1 MRVLYVCF
9 NHNNRS
15 NRKGGADLP
24 RKGRTQCFKEIRG
37 DYKRRI
43 NWTRGWESRVEDG
56 VWEGTAN
63 INHLLENH
71 MEFYDCRR
79 LRIQSQPIVPT
90 AGQMIIGYLLTRKG
104 NLSLSFPKT
113 QFFTKFIP
121 FWPSRKGLFS
131 TYQSHLKGH
140 TAVPSYTDPSASHA
154 NVTVS
159 ENFPSVFYMFSV
171 TDFLA
176 CVSPITDSQISVRG
190 HYYNMTR
197 VENGRWIKIN
207 APHGQGYE
215 NKILLDNFNIYIMFQ
230 IPHYTQ
236 PTYS

>member
-1 MRVLYVCF
+1 MCF
-9 NHNNRS
+9 NHNNHS

-24 RKGRTQCFKEIRG
+24 RKGRTWCFKEIRG

-43 NWTRGWESRVEDG
+43 KWTRGWESRVEDG
-56 VWEGTAN
+56 LWEGTAN
-63 INHLLENH
+63 INHLLENR

-121 FWPSRKGLFS
+121 FRTSRKGLFS

-140 TAVPSYTDPSASHA
+140 TVCLLTLTRQLHTQMSRSLRISRPSSTCSASLISSPVSHQSLTPKYHWE
-154 NVTVS
+154 VT
-159 ENFPSVFYMFSV
+159 
-171 TDFLA
+171 T
-176 CVSPITDSQISVRG
+176 I
-190 HYYNMTR
+190 YNMTR
-197 VENGRWIKIN
+197 VEKGRWVEIN